1 MYSHEIKQLLELKNY
16 LLDRKEANKI
26 LNIKNSPQINHVK
39 YNTYDDNFEM
49 WTSDNYYFKFKIK
62 RKEMKNGTIY
72 RKNSRFK

>member
-1 MYSHEIKQLLELKNY
+1 MYSYEIKQLLELKNY

-49 WTSDNYYFKFKIK
+49 WTSDNYYFKFKVK
-62 RKEMKNGTIY
+62 RKGK
-72 RKNSRFK
+72 

>member
-26 LNIKNSPQINHVK
+26 LNIKYSPQINHVK

-49 WTSDNYYFKFKIK
+49 WTSDNYYFKFKVK
-62 RKEMKNGTIY
+62 RKEK
-72 RKNSRFK
+72 

>member
-26 LNIKNSPQINHVK
+26 LNIKDSPQINHIK

-49 WTSDNYYFKFKIK
+49 WTSDNYYFKFKVK
-62 RKEMKNGTIY
+62 RKEK
-72 RKNSRFK
+72 

>member
-26 LNIKNSPQINHVK
+26 LNIKDSPQINHIK

-49 WTSDNYYFKFKIK
+49 WTSDNYYFKFKVK
-62 RKEMKNGTIY
+62 KL
-72 RKNSRFK
+72 

>member
-26 LNIKNSPQINHVK
+26 LNVKDSPQINHVK

-49 WTSDNYYFKFKIK
+49 WTTDNYYFKFKVK
-62 RKEMKNGTIY
+62 KL
-72 RKNSRFK
+72 

>member
-39 YNTYDDNFEM
+39 YNTYDDDFEM
-49 WTSDNYYFKFKIK
+49 WTSDNYYFKFKVKNRRIK
-62 RKEMKNGTIY
+62 
-72 RKNSRFK
+72 

>member
-26 LNIKNSPQINHVK
+26 LNVKDSPQINHVK

-49 WTSDNYYFKFKIK
+49 WTSDNYYFKFKVK
-62 RKEMKNGTIY
+62 KL
-72 RKNSRFK
+72 

>member
-26 LNIKNSPQINHVK
+26 LNIKDSPQINHIK

-49 WTSDNYYFKFKIK
+49 WTSDNYYFKFKVKNRRIK
-62 RKEMKNGTIY
+62 
-72 RKNSRFK
+72 